1 MSDMRVLRYVRVS
14 SNSQK
19 VDRQVEEGDRTRY
32 SFFLEEKVSGKTEL
46 FQREK
51 GSIIKELILEGK
63 IDVVS
68 IYSVDRISRNLK
80 DLLSV
85 IDFFHENGV
94 ALQID
99 NLGITSLVEGKVNP
113 SIMIIVQM
121 MGAFSQLENE
131 WRKERQMEGIRRA
144 KEKGV
149 YEMREHHRRRET
161 KKEFLNKHRKTIE
174 LIEKYPSMKNLEL
187 AKLGGVHFNTITKI
201 RKMIGV
207 EKMNKKQGEVYVE
220 GLKNQPIVSSS
231 DFVDLMVD

>member
-1 MSDMRVLRYVRVS
+1 MRDMKTLRYVRVS

-19 VDRQVEEGDRTRY
+19 VDRQVEEGDRTKFD
-32 SFFLEEKVSGKTEL
+32 FFLEEKVSGKTEL
-46 FQREK
+46 FSREK
-51 GSIIKELILEGK
+51 GSIIKELVLEGK
-63 IDVVS
+63 VDVVS

-99 NLGITSLVEGKVNP
+99 NLGITSLIDGKVNP

-131 WRKERQMEGIRRA
+131 WRSERQMEGIRRA

-174 LIEKYPSMKNLEL
+174 LIGKYPSMKNFEL

-201 RKMIGV
+201 RKIIGIQ
-207 EKMNKKQGEVYVE
+207 KMEKKQGEEFVK
-220 GLKNQPIVSSS
+220 GLEKQPIVSSS
-231 DFVDLMVD
+231 EFVDLMVD

>member
-1 MSDMRVLRYVRVS
+1 MRDMKTLRYVRVS

-19 VDRQVEEGDRTRY
+19 VDRQVEEGDRTKFD
-32 SFFLEEKVSGKTEL
+32 FFLEEKVSGKTEL
-46 FQREK
+46 FSREK
-51 GSIIKELILEGK
+51 GSIIKELVLEGK
-63 IDVVS
+63 VDIVS

-94 ALQID
+94 TLQID

-131 WRKERQMEGIRRA
+131 WRSERQMEGIRRA

-174 LIEKYPSMKNLEL
+174 LIEKYPSMKNFEL
-187 AKLGGVHFNTITKI
+187 AKLGGVHFNTITKL
-201 RKMIGV
+201 RKVIGIQ
-207 EKMNKKQGEVYVE
+207 KMDEKQGEELVN
-220 GLKNQPIVSSS
+220 GLEEQPIVSPFE
-231 DFVDLMVD
+231 FVDLMGK

>member
-1 MSDMRVLRYVRVS
+1 MKTLRYVRVS

-19 VDRQVEEGDRTRY
+19 VDRQVEEGDRTKFD
-32 SFFLEEKVSGKTEL
+32 FFLEEKVSGKTEL

-207 EKMNKKQGEVYVE
+207 QKMEKKQGEEFVK
-220 GLKNQPIVSSS
+220 GLEEQPFVSSS
-231 DFVDLMVD
+231 EFVDLMVD

>member
-1 MSDMRVLRYVRVS
+1 MKVLRYVRVS

-19 VDRQVEEGDRTRY
+19 VDRQVEEGDRTKY

-51 GSIIKELILEGK
+51 GSIIKELVLEGK
-63 IDVVS
+63 VDVVS

-131 WRKERQMEGIRRA
+131 WRKERQMSGIRKA
-144 KEKGV
+144 QEKGV
-149 YEMREHHRRRET
+149 YRDREHHRRRET
-161 KKEFLNKHRKTIE
+161 KTEFLNKHKKTIE
-174 LIEKYPSMKNLEL
+174 LIEKYPSMKNIEL
-187 AKLGGVHFNTITKI
+187 SKLGGVHFNTITKL
-201 RKMIGV
+201 RKVIGIKKM
-207 EKMNKKQGEVYVE
+207 EKIQGEEYVK
-220 GLKNQPIVSSS
+220 GLKEQPVVSSFE
-231 DFVDLMVD
+231 FVEMMSGD

>member
-1 MSDMRVLRYVRVS
+1 MRVLRYVRVS

-32 SFFLEEKVSGKTEL
+32 SFFLEEKVSGKTKL

-207 EKMNKKQGEVYVE
+207 QKMEKKQGEEFVK
-220 GLKNQPIVSSS
+220 GLEEQPFVSSS
-231 DFVDLMVD
+231 EFVDLMVD

>member
-1 MSDMRVLRYVRVS
+1 MRVLRYVRVS

-19 VDRQVEEGDRTRY
+19 VDRQVEEGDRTKY
-32 SFFLEEKVSGKTEL
+32 DFFLEEKVSGKTEL
-46 FQREK
+46 FHREK
-51 GSIIKELILEGK
+51 GSIIKELVLEGK

-80 DLLSV
+80 DLLFV

-99 NLGITSLVEGKVNP
+99 NLGITSLIEGKVNP

-131 WRKERQMEGIRRA
+131 WRSERQMSGIRKA

-149 YEMREHHRRRET
+149 YRDREHHRRRET
-161 KKEFLNKHRKTIE
+161 KMEFINKHKKTIE
-174 LIEKYPSMKNLEL
+174 LIEKYPSMKNIEL
-187 AKLGGVHFNTITKI
+187 AKLGGVHFNTITKL
-201 RKMIGV
+201 RKVIGIQKM
-207 EKMNKKQGEVYVE
+207 EKVQGEEYVE
-220 GLKNQPIVSSS
+220 NLKNQPLVSTGE
-231 DFVDLMVD
+231 FVDLMSE

>member
-1 MSDMRVLRYVRVS
+1 MRVLRYVRVS

-19 VDRQVEEGDRTRY
+19 VDRQVEEGDSTRY
-32 SFFLEEKVSGKTEL
+32 SFFLAEKVSGKTEL

-201 RKMIGV
+201 RKMIGIQ
-207 EKMNKKQGEVYVE
+207 KMEKKQGEEFVK
-220 GLKNQPIVSSS
+220 GLEEQPFVSSS
-231 DFVDLMVD
+231 EFVDLMVD

>member
-1 MSDMRVLRYVRVS
+1 MKVLRYVRVS

-19 VDRQVEEGDRTRY
+19 VDRQVEEGDRTKY
-32 SFFLEEKVSGKTEL
+32 NYFLEEKVSGKTEL

-51 GSIIKELILEGK
+51 GSIIKELVLEKK

-80 DLLSV
+80 DLLFV

-131 WRKERQMEGIRRA
+131 WRSERQMEGIKRA

-149 YEMREHHRRRET
+149 YRDREHHRRRET
-161 KKEFLNKHRKTIE
+161 KMEFINKHKKTIE
-174 LIEKYPSMKNLEL
+174 LIEKYPSMKNIEL
-187 AKLGGVHFNTITKI
+187 AKLGGVHFNTITKL
-201 RKMIGV
+201 RKVIGIQ
-207 EKMNKKQGEVYVE
+207 KMEMKQGEEYVE
-220 GLKNQPIVSSS
+220 GLKNQPVVSPFEFAEIMS
-231 DFVDLMVD
+231 

>member
-1 MSDMRVLRYVRVS
+1 MRILRYVRVS

-46 FQREK
+46 FKREK

-68 IYSVDRISRNLK
+68 IYSVDRISRNLI

-85 IDFFHENGV
+85 IDFFHDNGV

-99 NLGITSLVEGKVNP
+99 NLGITSLIEGKTNP

-131 WRKERQMEGIRRA
+131 WRSERQMEGIRRA

-149 YEMREHHRRRET
+149 YKMREHHRRRET
-161 KKEFLNKHRKTIE
+161 KMEFKTKHKKTIE
-174 LIEKYPSMKNLEL
+174 LIEKYPNMKNIEL
-187 AKLGGVHFNTITKI
+187 AKLGGVHFNTITKL
-201 RKMIGV
+201 RKVVGITNTAKV
-207 EKMNKKQGEVYVE
+207 
-220 GLKNQPIVSSS
+220 
-231 DFVDLMVD
+231 

>member
-1 MSDMRVLRYVRVS
+1 MVVIDGIVM
-14 SNSQK
+14 
-19 VDRQVEEGDRTRY
+19 
-32 SFFLEEKVSGKTEL
+32 
-46 FQREK
+46 
-51 GSIIKELILEGK
+51 III
-63 IDVVS
+63 S
-68 IYSVDRISRNLK
+68 WISRNLK

-207 EKMNKKQGEVYVE
+207 QKMEKKQGEEFVK
-220 GLKNQPIVSSS
+220 GLEEQPFVSSS
-231 DFVDLMVD
+231 EFVDLMVD